1 MDALHHVQLCADM
14 WNEGKCAKGNLCPF
28 AHNLGELREP
38 TQRHLIACKDT
49 ESDANKWTGG
59 EILPNKKRLLG
70 TMSWAI
76 CDTKEGGTPPDWV
89 LRLHWRCT
97 WQYQRLYLED
107 VAALVDKYGPKKP
120 QEPACSR
127 DPEPHA
133 AEGGAKIEG
142 RQPHERR
149 HKRKHKMSRS
159 PPQKKKRH
167 HRTSKEHRRDRD
179 VTKEHHSAHCRIFN
193 PGDSCAISK
202 EHQSAHCRTSNPHR
216 CDPVCPPS
224 QTRGSDPHSGHCRT
238 SKEHRRDRD
247 HCGNS
252 KEEPPTRNRTQ
263 PRELPEIHG
272 HSSCNSPCPQRLLRS
287 RAHST
292 EVHCHSPSYPKEAHP
307 TESQARSKPQ
317 NRSPSPEESHS
328 SYSSSSC

>member
-1 MDALHHVQLCADM
+1 MSHLMDALHHVQLCADM
-14 WNEGKCAKGNLCPF
+14 WNKGKCAKGNLCPF

-97 WQYQRLYLED
+97 WQHQRPYLED

-149 HKRKHKMSRS
+149 HKRKHKMSQS

-167 HRTSKEHRRDRD
+167 HRTSKEHRGDRD
-179 VTKEHHSAHCRIFN
+179 ITKEHHSAHCRTSN
-193 PGDSCAISK
+193 PGDSRDITK
-202 EHQSAHCRTSNPHR
+202 EHHSAHRNPHR
-216 CDPVCPPS
+216 CDPVCPLS
-224 QTRGSDPHSGHCRT
+224 QTRGSDPHSG
-238 SKEHRRDRD
+238 RRRKPGDRI
-247 HCGNS
+247 C
-252 KEEPPTRNRTQ
+252 RTQ

-292 EVHCHSPSYPKEAHP
+292 EVHCHSPKEAHP

-317 NRSPSPEESHS
+317 NRSPSPEESYSS
-328 SYSSSSC
+328 SYSSSSAHGPQ